1 MVSGIKDALENK
13 VLLAIV
19 FVLTY
24 DPKSRTLEK
33 YVAHPTAPTTEKT
46 CENAH
51 YEAVQFAQTPYECP
65 ASGKNSNG
73 CYRVEYLKR
82 RCYFYL

>member
-1 MVSGIKDALENK
+1 MFWRIVF
-13 VLLAIV
+13 LLAIV

-33 YVAHPTAPTTEKT
+33 FVGQPTPSTQKS

-65 ASGKNSNG
+65 PPGRTNMG
-73 CYRVEYLKR
+73 VLT
-82 RCYFYL
+82 